1 MLYSP
6 TNAAPTKA
14 YPFTQS
20 YFNSAWVAEDVSCFQ
35 LNSEKRYKHFEVN
48 VTGHL
53 CTDQSQ
59 KIVKHTCKP
68 QSHRL
73 ITSDVC

>member
-1 MLYSP
+1 MQHPPKLIPLLNDIFS
-6 TNAAPTKA
+6 
-14 YPFTQS
+14 
-20 YFNSAWVAEDVSCFQ
+20 SAWVACRRCKLFPVKFRKM
-35 LNSEKRYKHFEVN
+35 LIKHFEVN

-59 KIVKHTCKP
+59 KIVRHTCKP

>member
-1 MLYSP
+1 MQHPPKLIPLLNDIFS
-6 TNAAPTKA
+6 
-14 YPFTQS
+14 
-20 YFNSAWVAEDVSCFQ
+20 SAWVAEDVSCFQ
-35 LNSEKRYKHFEVN
+35 LNSEKCYKYFEVN

-59 KIVKHTCKP
+59 KIVRHTCKP

-73 ITSDVC
+73 IERLRARTIP